1 MVNKI
6 NNLELTNLS
15 EIINSDLLIYLDEK
29 ITNYKSG
36 ICAIDDNTYKP
47 IITLIGLSFN
57 YKYYSYKSFFLS
69 EMVIHILDNFNSL
82 FRYVL
87 KQNMKLKN
95 FYFIL
100 KKFHIVLLTKNYSL
114 SKETIKLSYTNT

>member
-15 EIINSDLLIYLDEK
+15 EIINSDLLIYLDEE

-36 ICAIDDNTYKP
+36 ICAIDDNIYKP
-47 IITLIGLSFN
+47 IITLIGLLVN
-57 YKYYSYKSFFLS
+57 YKYYSYKSFILS

-82 FRYVL
+82 FRYETKYEVE
-87 KQNMKLKN
+87 
-95 FYFIL
+95 
-100 KKFHIVLLTKNYSL
+100 KFLFHSEKI
-114 SKETIKLSYTNT
+114 SYCFVD

>member
-1 MVNKI
+1 MNINKICDNKI

-47 IITLIGLSFN
+47 IITLIGLLV
-57 YKYYSYKSFFLS
+57 KYYSYKSFFLS

-82 FRYVL
+82 F
-87 KQNMKLKN
+87 
-95 FYFIL
+95 
-100 KKFHIVLLTKNYSL
+100 
-114 SKETIKLSYTNT
+114 